1 MLLEDHYFTGKRGV
15 PLKKMDWVKVMDWV
29 TSRSRVRAASAAF
42 VALERGARSWRSSSG
57 EQQVAMVTANQ
68 SALLTAG
75 ALAVAGSVYL
85 LLASRG
91 KKARV
96 KYIIGKVNYQ
106 ADSVPASL
114 RSSGKVCAAG
124 ACDARAAALCS
135 GGLVRAGACSD
146 RRPARHLV

>member
-1 MLLEDHYFTGKRGV
+1 
-15 PLKKMDWVKVMDWV
+15 
-29 TSRSRVRAASAAF
+29 
-42 VALERGARSWRSSSG
+42 
-57 EQQVAMVTANQ
+57 MVTANQ

-146 RRPARHLV
+146 RRPARHLVSRPRRWREGGREREREREREIIMNNVNNIVPCPPGSYFHEQWRSLQRWAADKRASA

>member
-1 MLLEDHYFTGKRGV
+1 
-15 PLKKMDWVKVMDWV
+15 
-29 TSRSRVRAASAAF
+29 
-42 VALERGARSWRSSSG
+42 
-57 EQQVAMVTANQ
+57 MVTANQ

-146 RRPARHLV
+146 RRPARHLVSRPRRWREGGRERERERERERLL